1 MINVS
6 ITGANGKMGH
16 VITSIIE
23 GRDDCT
29 VVSGIDL
36 NTADN
41 GKFPIVS
48 EPALLP
54 EKPDVIIDFSHP
66 SALDKLLEYCLS
78 TGTPAVIATTGFSDE
93 QIAKIKS
100 AAEQVPIF
108 FSFNMSLGINLLA
121 SLAKTAAKLL
131 GGQFDIEIVEKHHN
145 QKIDAPSGTAIMLGN
160 AINSVLE
167 DKYHFEYDRH
177 SRRMKREK
185 YEIGMHAI
193 RGGTIVG
200 EHDII
205 FAGRDE
211 VITLSHSAAS
221 KEVFAVGAVNAAV
234 FLACLPR
241 PAETVLCL
249 QPANPG
255 RSRESVLQAVF
266 PPAEH
271 REFPM
276 T

>member
-1 MINVS
+1 MIKTA
-6 ITGANGKMGH
+6 ITGANGKMGK
-16 VITSIIE
+16 VLTSIIS
-23 GRDDCT
+23 GREDC
-29 VVSGIDL
+29 SICGGIDI
-36 NTADN
+36 NTDKN
-41 GKFPIVS
+41 GLFPIVS
-48 EPALLP
+48 EPSQLP

-78 TGTPAVIATTGFSDE
+78 TGTPVVIATTGFSDE
-93 QIAKIKS
+93 QIAKIKA
-100 AAEQVPIF
+100 AAEQIPVF

-160 AINSVLE
+160 AINSALDE
-167 DKYHFEYDRH
+167 KYHFEYDRH
-177 SRRMKREK
+177 SKRMKRDK

-200 EHDII
+200 EHDVI

-234 FLACLPR
+234 FLAKQSAGLYDMSDVI
-241 PAETVLCL
+241 EELK
-249 QPANPG
+249 
-255 RSRESVLQAVF
+255 
-266 PPAEH
+266 
-271 REFPM
+271 
-276 T
+276 

>member
-1 MINVS
+1 MIKTA
-6 ITGANGKMGH
+6 ITGANGKMGK
-16 VITSIIE
+16 VLTSIIS
-23 GRDDCT
+23 GREDC
-29 VVSGIDL
+29 SICGGIDI
-36 NTADN
+36 NTDKN
-41 GKFPIVS
+41 GLFPIVS
-48 EPALLP
+48 EPSQLP

-66 SALDKLLEYCLS
+66 SALDMLLEYCLS
-78 TGTPAVIATTGFSDE
+78 TGTPVVIATTGFSDE
-93 QIAKIKS
+93 QIAKIKA
-100 AAEQVPIF
+100 AAEQIPVF

-160 AINSVLE
+160 AVNSALDE
-167 DKYHFEYDRH
+167 KYHFEYDRH
-177 SRRMKREK
+177 SKRMKRDK

-200 EHDII
+200 EHDVI

-234 FLACLPR
+234 FLAKQSAGLYDMSDVI
-241 PAETVLCL
+241 EELK
-249 QPANPG
+249 
-255 RSRESVLQAVF
+255 
-266 PPAEH
+266 
-271 REFPM
+271 
-276 T
+276 